1 MLYQVFMEVT
11 NIPGA
16 SENLSLYEYDKED
29 KNKIIEETIL
39 PFLKKEELQFN
50 GYFLNSQNVVRIVVK
65 TTEFL

>member
-39 PFLKKEELQFN
+39 PFLKKKNYSLMVIF
-50 GYFLNSQNVVRIVVK
+50 
-65 TTEFL
+65 

>member
-39 PFLKKEELQFN
+39 PFLKKKNYSLMVIF
-50 GYFLNSQNVVRIVVK
+50 
-65 TTEFL
+65 EFSKCS